1 MLGFSPSPAPDT
13 GPLVCLRGV
22 SKSYPGV
29 QALRD
34 VNLDLHAG
42 EIVAICGAN
51 GAGKSTLA
59 RLLSGQEP
67 ATAGEIRVAG
77 RTHPIGSQ
85 RDAFE
90 SGILMMHQE
99 PLIVDD
105 FTVGENVW
113 LYALRGGGTNP
124 WRARPK
130 TNDNV
135 TRAALTKVGLRGIS
149 TTRLAASLAPG
160 QRQMLALTRA
170 VVNPHRVLI
179 LDETT
184 ASTTE
189 SYFELVK
196 AMVAREKAAGT
207 LVIFVSHRMQ
217 EVLGIADRI
226 VVLRNGALV
235 TTLDA
240 RATNAHEITLLMI
253 GDALRVVHR
262 PPSVPASAAGP
273 KLKVSGLCAGSARD
287 VSFTVE
293 PGEIVGFYGLVG
305 SGRSSVARSITGQ
318 MRARS
323 GSIVAH
329 GRKPDLGNPRTALAA
344 GIAYVSEDRRREGF
358 VPDFTNGYN
367 LTLNTLAR
375 HSRRGIVNLRG
386 ERAAAD
392 RLVEQYGVKGASSTM
407 TTTLSGG
414 NQQKVCI
421 AKWIAADP
429 EIIVFDEPTKGID
442 VGARTTI
449 YEIDYE
455 MASRGKAIVV
465 VSSEAEEIL
474 LLSHRVL
481 VMRDGRLVAELD
493 SASSSTE
500 DLARPALGADAS

>member
-1 MLGFSPSPAPDT
+1 MLGSSASSTPAIE
-13 GPLVCLRGV
+13 PLLRVRGA

-29 QALRD
+29 QALRGVD
-34 VNLDLHAG
+34 LDLYAG
-42 EIVAICGAN
+42 QIVAICGAN

-59 RLLSGQEP
+59 RLLSGQEQ
-67 ATAGEIRVAG
+67 ATSGEIHIAG
-77 RTHPIGSQ
+77 RVQPIRSQ

-113 LYALRGGGTNP
+113 LYTLRGGGAKP
-124 WRARPK
+124 WGGRRD
-130 TNDNV
+130 TNDGA
-135 TRAALTKVGLRGIS
+135 TRAALAEVGLRGMP
-149 TTRLAASLAPG
+149 TTRLGASLAPG

-170 VVNPHRVLI
+170 VVNGHRVLI

-196 AMVAREKAAGT
+196 EMVAREKAAGT
-207 LVIFVSHRMQ
+207 CVIFVSHRMQ

-240 RATNAHEITLLMI
+240 RRTTANEITSLMI

-262 PPSVPASAAGP
+262 PPSVSGSGAAP
-273 KLKVSGLCAGSARD
+273 KLEVAALCAGSARE
-287 VSFTVE
+287 VSFAVR
-293 PGEIVGFYGLVG
+293 PGEIVGLYGLVG
-305 SGRSSVARSITGQ
+305 SGRSSIARSITGQ
-318 MRARS
+318 MHARS
-323 GSIVAH
+323 GSIVAN
-329 GRKPDLGNPRTALAA
+329 GRTPNLTNPRTALAE

-367 LTLNTLAR
+367 LTLTTLAR
-375 HSRRGIVNLRG
+375 HSRGGVVNLRG

-392 RLVEQYGVKGASSTM
+392 GLVEQYGVKGASSTM

-442 VGARTTI
+442 VGARATI
-449 YEIDYE
+449 YEIVFE

-474 LLSHRVL
+474 LLTHRVL
-481 VMRDGRLVAELD
+481 VMRDGRVVAELD

-500 DLARPALGADAS
+500 DLARPALGAVAS

>member
-1 MLGFSPSPAPDT
+1 MHATLAP
-13 GPLVCLRGV
+13 PLEPLLRVRGV
-22 SKSYPGV
+22 GKTYPGV
-29 QALRD
+29 RALQGID
-34 VNLDLHAG
+34 LDLFTG

-59 RLLSGQEP
+59 KMLSGQEL
-67 ATAGEIRVAG
+67 ATTGEIRIAG
-77 RTHPIGSQ
+77 RAQPIRSQ
-85 RDAFE
+85 RDAFD
-90 SGILMMHQE
+90 SGVLMMHQE

-113 LYALRGGGTNP
+113 LYALRGGGAKP
-124 WRARPK
+124 WGARRN
-130 TNDNV
+130 TNDDE
-135 TRAALTKVGLRGIS
+135 TRAALTAVGLRGMS
-149 TTRLAASLAPG
+149 TTRLGATLAPG

-170 VVNPHRVLI
+170 VVNGHRVLI

-196 AMVAREKAAGT
+196 EMVAREKASGAC
-207 LVIFVSHRMQ
+207 VIFVSHRMQ

-240 RATNAHEITLLMI
+240 RATNANEITSLMI

-262 PPSVPASAAGP
+262 PPNVAASALDA
-273 KLKVSGLCAGSARD
+273 KLSVSALFAGSARD
-287 VSFTVE
+287 VTFSVR
-293 PGEIVGFYGLVG
+293 PGEIVGLYGLVG
-305 SGRSSVARSITGQ
+305 SGRSSVARSISGQ
-318 MRARS
+318 MKMRS
-323 GSIVAH
+323 GSITAL
-329 GRKPDLGNPRTALAA
+329 GRKPNLANPRTALAD

-358 VPDFTNGYN
+358 VPDFTNGHN

-375 HSRRGIVNLRG
+375 HSSRGVVNLRG

-392 RLVEQYGVKGASSTM
+392 GLVRQYGVKGSSSTM

-429 EIIVFDEPTKGID
+429 EIVVFDEPTKGID
-442 VGARTTI
+442 VGARATI
-449 YEIDYE
+449 YEIIFE

-474 LLSHRVL
+474 LLTHRVL
-481 VMRDGRLVAELD
+481 VMRDGQVVAELD
-493 SASSSTE
+493 SSLASTE
-500 DLARPALGADAS
+500 DLARPALGAIAS